1 MAETEILEPYQLSLS
16 DLLLWSSR
24 FQSSSPRDR
33 KRCQCISR
41 NVMSALGPSG
51 PGLLCITGVLGSAL
65 LRRQLLPMAR
75 KLALLVPDKRIR
87 ILKEHHLGS
96 DVSLKNPLRDVSSFA
111 MQLNFER
118 TSKSS
123 QGKLW
128 FHEASP
134 TLDLK
139 EEGDDDEFTNL
150 GAAFKGLGFCMREL
164 GLSIARIC
172 DREIGGGFL
181 EDSLLESCTAKAR
194 LIHYH
199 SAADKRALREA
210 ERSNQ
215 SGKRVSSKTRVH
227 NAAEQQEVNRRN
239 GDGLSGSHFNLWQQ
253 WHYDYGIFTLLTDPM
268 FLSSYSYQDCSL
280 MSRHSYLQIY
290 HPSKNKF
297 YMVKTPQDSFIV
309 QIGESAD
316 ILSKGKL
323 RSTLHC
329 VCKPEKL
336 EHISRE
342 TFVVFLQPKWS
353 QTFSVSE
360 YTMEHLRSYS
370 LQSQLP
376 DTDEVPNPEIQ
387 RIVPPLSSRL
397 RDGMTFAEFSRETTK
412 QYYGGSGLQSN
423 NSDKLRHVK

>member
-1 MAETEILEPYQLSLS
+1 MAETEILEPYQVSFL
-16 DLLLWSSR
+16 DLVRLLSR
-24 FQSSSPRDR
+24 FQSPRDR
-33 KRCQCISR
+33 KRFQCISR
-41 NVMSALGPSG
+41 KVMSALGPTG

-75 KLALLVPDKRIR
+75 KLALLNPDKRVR

-111 MQLNFER
+111 MQLNYER
-118 TSKSS
+118 TFKSS
-123 QGKLW
+123 PGKLW
-128 FHEASP
+128 LHEAAA
-134 TLDLK
+134 TLDLQK
-139 EEGDDDEFTNL
+139 KDDEFTNL
-150 GAAFKGLGFCMREL
+150 GTAFKKLGFCMREL

-181 EDSLLESCTAKAR
+181 EDSLMDSCTAKAR

-199 SAADKRALREA
+199 SAADKCALRETA
-210 ERSNQ
+210 ERRNQ
-215 SGKRVSSKTRVH
+215 SGKRVSSKS
-227 NAAEQQEVNRRN
+227 RN
-239 GDGLSGSHFNLWQQ
+239 GDGLNGSHFNLWQQ
-253 WHYDYGIFTLLTDPM
+253 WHYDYGIFTVLTDPM
-268 FLSSYSYQDCSL
+268 FLSSYSSYQECTL
-280 MSRHSYLQIY
+280 MGSHSYLQIY
-290 HPSKNKF
+290 HPSKNKL

-336 EHISRE
+336 DDVSRE
-342 TFVVFLQPKWS
+342 TFVVFLQPNWS

-370 LQSQLP
+370 LQSQLS
-376 DTDEVPNPEIQ
+376 DKDEVPNPDIEK
-387 RIVPPLSSRL
+387 IVPPLSSRV

-412 QYYGGSGLQSN
+412 QYYGGSGLQS
-423 NSDKLRHVK
+423 KR

>member
-1 MAETEILEPYQLSLS
+1 MAETEILEPSQVSFS
-16 DLLLWSSR
+16 DLLHLSSR
-24 FQSSSPRDR
+24 FQSPRDR
-33 KRCQCISR
+33 KRFQCISR
-41 NVMSALGPSG
+41 TVMSALGPTG
-51 PGLLCITGVLGSAL
+51 PGLLCITGVLGSAV

-75 KLALLVPDKRIR
+75 KLALLDPDKRIR
-87 ILKEHHLGS
+87 ILKEHRLGS

-111 MQLNFER
+111 MQLNYER

-123 QGKLW
+123 PGKLW
-128 FHEASP
+128 FHEPAA
-134 TLDLK
+134 TLDLQ
-139 EEGDDDEFTNL
+139 EVNDDDEFTNL
-150 GAAFKGLGFCMREL
+150 GTAFKELGFCMREL
-164 GLSIARIC
+164 GLSIARLC

-181 EDSLLESCTAKAR
+181 EDSLLDSCTAKAR

-199 SAADKRALREA
+199 SAADKCALRETA
-210 ERSNQ
+210 ERINQ
-215 SGKRVSSKTRVH
+215 SGKRVSSKS
-227 NAAEQQEVNRRN
+227 RN
-239 GDGLSGSHFNLWQQ
+239 GDGLNGSHFDLWQQ
-253 WHYDYGIFTLLTDPM
+253 WHYDYGIFTVLTDPM
-268 FLSSYSYQDCSL
+268 FLSWYSSYQECTL
-280 MSRHSYLQIY
+280 MGGHSYLQIY
-290 HPSKNKF
+290 HPSKNKL

-336 EHISRE
+336 EHLSRE

-360 YTMEHLRSYS
+360 YTIEHLRSYS
-370 LQSQLP
+370 LQSQLS
-376 DTDEVPNPEIQ
+376 DKDEVPNPDIQ
-387 RIVPPLSSRL
+387 KIVPPLSSRV

-423 NSDKLRHVK
+423 R

>member
-87 ILKEHHLGS
+87 ILK
-96 DVSLKNPLRDVSSFA
+96 
-111 MQLNFER
+111 
-118 TSKSS
+118 
-123 QGKLW
+123 GKLW

>member
-1 MAETEILEPYQLSLS
+1 MLVGSSVILIRCVLS
-16 DLLLWSSR
+16 
-24 FQSSSPRDR
+24 
-33 KRCQCISR
+33 
-41 NVMSALGPSG
+41 
-51 PGLLCITGVLGSAL
+51 T
-65 LRRQLLPMAR
+65 LLP
-75 KLALLVPDKRIR
+75 
-87 ILKEHHLGS
+87 KEHHLGS
-96 DVSLKNPLRDVSSFA
+96 DVPLKNPERAVSSFA
-111 MQLNFER
+111 MQLNYER
-118 TSKSS
+118 TSTSS

-128 FHEASP
+128 FDEAAA
-134 TLDLK
+134 TMDLQK
-139 EEGDDDEFTNL
+139 KDDEFTHL
-150 GAAFKGLGFCMREL
+150 GGAFKELGFCMREL

-172 DREIGGGFL
+172 DREIGGGLL
-181 EDSLLESCTAKAR
+181 EETLLESCTAKAR

-199 SAADKRALREA
+199 SAADKCALREA
-210 ERSNQ
+210 ERRKSQ
-215 SGKRVSSKTRVH
+215 SGKPVSSKRRVQ
-227 NAAEQQEVNRRN
+227 NAAEQEVNHRN
-239 GDGLSGSHFNLWQQ
+239 GAGLGGSHFNLWQQ
-253 WHYDYGIFTLLTDPM
+253 WHYDYGIFTVLTDPM
-268 FLSSYSYQDCSL
+268 FLSSYSYQDFTL
-280 MSRHSYLQIY
+280 MSSHSYLQIY

-309 QIGESAD
+309 QVGESAD

-360 YTMEHLRSYS
+360 YTMEHLRSDS

-376 DTDEVPNPEIQ
+376 DTDEVPNPDIQ
-387 RIVPPLSSRL
+387 KIVPPLSSRL

-423 NSDKLRHVK
+423 R